1 MEIQSPSWLIPHG
14 PYIIFETFL
23 NYICRYKYILINILA
38 PVTGT
43 FYFVKDIES
52 GWEAENLPNL
62 PRNTGCI
69 YGSSSSLDQIYR
81 LLSKDGLSSDFAEN
95 SRVLFG
101 NHTLLCELFKKRAEK
116 KPSFLQRDLC
126 YKIQAKQNKRIQIT
140 ISLSGSSNAEVQAQN
155 IFPLYALIAKPIS
168 TILYEGHSPV
178 YQFTRA
184 CLLTCF
190 DESGRDSH
198 TEATFIIED
207 LKTLANIILVSCGQ
221 FGQSPD
227 ENNCSKNQLENS
239 SLRKLGGQC
248 FWGNI
253 PNDLLHSS
261 LGNCVDLSL
270 GRTKKFALPVTMSPG
285 FGETK
290 FLEQDSFLTFCS
302 LKFNAVCPYQLKVSI
317 RAQTTGARYMFK
329 SPYNSYLYNDVPPSY
344 LPHIVSLRNGNVRFK
359 YGNDIFD
366 ATEVT
371 EGFCC
376 SFCYVKCGSFL
387 GLQWHLMSSHDRF
400 NFEFWISEKEQG
412 VNVSLKHNA
421 WRDEVFPAGI
431 DPRQRT
437 FSYFSKYKKRRRLV
451 TATEAVVPSKDTE
464 MIVPSKVTETI
475 VPSKTTKRIVL
486 SKATETIRH
495 GPLLG
500 VGSKSPE
507 DAHVSFEDSY
517 VQKEIDTSVDPAYS
531 LHDGHLS
538 PPRVIQFGK
547 TRRLSVDQFDPKLRQ
562 VLRTRQFF
570 HSHKGQQM
578 TVEEVLS
585 NHDSEDEV
593 DDDVADFEDRKMLDS
608 FDGIAIDEKRVMHM
622 WNSFVSRQRVIAD
635 SHIPFA
641 CKAFS
646 QLHGQLLA
654 RSPSLLGCW
663 RLFMI
668 KLWNH
673 NLLNGNTMNACNLII
688 DGFKN

>member
-1 MEIQSPSWLIPHG
+1 MSCQ
-14 PYIIFETFL
+14 T
-23 NYICRYKYILINILA
+23 
-38 PVTGT
+38 
-43 FYFVKDIES
+43 
-52 GWEAENLPNL
+52 LPNDVAM
-62 PRNTGCI
+62 NTGCI

-81 LLSKDGLSSDFAEN
+81 LLSREGLSSDFAEN

-101 NHTLLCELFKKRAEK
+101 NHTLLCELIKKRAKE
-116 KPSFLQRDLC
+116 KPSFLQRDLR

-140 ISLSGSSNAEVQAQN
+140 ISLSGSSNTVQAQN
-155 IFPLYALIAKPIS
+155 IFPLYALIAKPVS
-168 TILYEGHSPV
+168 TILYKGHSPV

-190 DESGRDSH
+190 DESGRNSH

-207 LKTLANIILVSCGQ
+207 LKTLANIILVSCGK

-248 FWGNI
+248 FWGKI

-261 LGNCVDLSL
+261 LENCVDLSL

-290 FLEQDSFLTFCS
+290 YLEQDSFLTFCS
-302 LKFNAVCPYQLKVSI
+302 LKFNSVCPYQLEVSI

-329 SPYNSYLYNDVPPSY
+329 SPYNSYLYNDVPPSF
-344 LPHIVSLRNGNVRFK
+344 LPHIVSLRNGNVCFK

-376 SFCYVKCGSFL
+376 SFCYEKCGSFL

-412 VNVSLKHNA
+412 VNVTLKHNT
-421 WRDEVFPAGI
+421 WSDEDFPAGI

-451 TATEAVVPSKDTE
+451 TATEVVVPSK
-464 MIVPSKVTETI
+464 
-475 VPSKTTKRIVL
+475 
-486 SKATETIRH
+486 
-495 GPLLG
+495 
-500 VGSKSPE
+500 GSKSPE
-507 DAHVSFEDSY
+507 DAHASFEDSY
-517 VQKEIDTSVDPAYS
+517 VLKEIDTSVDPACS

-547 TRRLSVDQFDPKLRQ
+547 TRKLSVDQFDPKLRQ

-608 FDGIAIDEKRVMHM
+608 FDDIAIDEKRVMHM
-622 WNSFVSRQRVIAD
+622 WNSFVPRQRVIAD
-635 SHIPFA
+635 CHIPYA

-654 RSPSLLGCW
+654 QSPSLLWCW

-673 NLLNGNTMNACNLII
+673 NLLNGKTMDACNLII
-688 DGFKN
+688 DGFKNKGSDPK